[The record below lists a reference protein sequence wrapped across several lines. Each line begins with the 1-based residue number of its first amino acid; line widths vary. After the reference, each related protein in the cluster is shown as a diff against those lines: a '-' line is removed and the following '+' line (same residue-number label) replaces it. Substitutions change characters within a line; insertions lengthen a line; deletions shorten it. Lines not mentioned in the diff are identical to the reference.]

1 MPKVLLEAAAMGIPT
16 ITSDDEGCE
25 EAIIPNETG
34 LICKKRNITSLINTI
49 EKLINDNALYNKL
62 SNNSVLLA
70 KNKFDVNIVNKTHL
84 ELYEKLF

>member
-34 LICKKRNITSLINTI
+34 LICKK
-49 EKLINDNALYNKL
+49 KYN
-62 SNNSVLLA
+62 
-70 KNKFDVNIVNKTHL
+70 
-84 ELYEKLF
+84 